1 MTLEEALKLT
11 KGQIKAL
18 SDADKDLVLELFKQ
32 EIERI
37 NKRNGK

>member
-11 KGQIKAL
+11 KEQIKEL
-18 SDADKDLVLELFKQ
+18 SDTDKDLVLELFKQ

-37 NKRNGK
+37 SKRNGK